1 MVTKEDL
8 KVGVIFSASNQTNF
22 DSKYKIVEH
31 HGNYC
36 YFYNVENPDYILTT
50 YTFNKIL
57 DFINDGTWKLEK
69 PKENCYELW

>member
-31 HGNYC
+31 IGNEC
-36 YFYNVENPDYILTT
+36 IFINIDNNSTFRD

-57 DFINDGTWKLEK
+57 DFINSGKWRLEK
-69 PKENCYELW
+69 PKENIYELW